1 MVNVPVREIRL
12 RFGGLVRPDFNTN
25 VRQQA
30 VIRKVVEYFGL
41 EYVKERVGQLTRLQA
56 VMRTANTYHQF
67 GKLKVNFVRSQ
78 VLSCHPEISNRHAP
92 PQIRNDHLVTAETD
106 PPPLQIQTQL
116 RGYLAGYDVYFM
128 KHGNKYTVRTS
139 AAKSQLQDAE
149 QAWHDFIVPS
159 LAARGLGPRP
169 NWALEPLPRLRR
181 VHIAPAPAA
190 TPARTPAR
198 APPAPRRTRRLPP
211 ARASAPV
218 RASVPGRAP
227 ALAHPHIRTPSPAP
241 AHRPFPTLPTPP
253 PSSPTRSTAPEVIDL
268 THIDDEP
275 ARPAPKRR
283 FPEVIDVSDEDED
296 VEVRPHKKMRP
307 MSYIDLSN

>member
-1 MVNVPVREIRL
+1 MVNVPAREIHL
-12 RFGGLVRPDFNTN
+12 RFGGWVRPDFDTN

-56 VMRTANTYHQF
+56 VMGTANTYHQF
-67 GKLKVNFVRSQ
+67 GKLKVNF
-78 VLSCHPEISNRHAP
+78 
-92 PQIRNDHLVTAETD
+92 IRNDRLITAETN

-116 RGYLAGYDVYFM
+116 RGYLAGYDAYFM
-128 KHGNKYTVRTS
+128 KHGNEYTVRTS

-181 VHIAPAPAA
+181 VRIAPAPAA
-190 TPARTPAR
+190 TPARAPAQ
-198 APPAPRRTRRLPP
+198 APAPRRTRGLPP

-218 RASVPGRAP
+218 RASVPSRAP
-227 ALAHPHIRTPSPAP
+227 ALVHPSPAP
-241 AHRPFPTLPTPP
+241 APRPFPTLPTPP
-253 PSSPTRSTAPEVIDL
+253 PSSPARFTAPEVIDL

-275 ARPAPKRR
+275 TRPAPKRR
-283 FPEVIDVSDEDED
+283 FPEVIDVSDDEDD
-296 VEVRPHKKMRP
+296 VEVRPHKQMRH